1 MNGLPGIGSTRTA
14 TPRKILASVAGL
26 LCLPGGKII
35 DGSKS
40 RDLNNAGDIDVL
52 TAGLLMGKI
61 AASGKYAPSILG
73 VLQSAYTSGG
83 TTITVTAAQAAE
95 IVRRVGTSGNL
106 IVIGPPS
113 SGGTVAAITKAFSAV
128 NTTTGVIT
136 IANIGANMI
145 AGSLVCTDDGTAD
158 PVTLII
164 DEYGIK
170 VTDEDAANIDV
181 PFPTFAVAGM
191 IDASQIRDYPSD
203 NSLKAWV
210 KSKLRTN
217 GYGFLFDNDF

>member
-113 SGGTVAAITKAFSAV
+113 AGGTVAAITKAFSAV

-217 GYGFLFDNDF
+217 GYGFLFDDDF